1 MNPTEKIFRSA
12 PLLEMIVKNQ
22 FYNCGANDNQNLM
35 AALTRCVCFCF
46 QFDKASY
53 EHLKALKLEVKSQ
66 IPKSDGDIF
75 LQFYHIQDAILG
87 YNSCYDTLL
96 QIIKF
101 AFQLAPELHTQE
113 DFLDAINN
121 CRWTSDPNTQGIKEL
136 LQQKY
141 SDNMVFPAFLKKSI
155 SFFET
160 TRRKNAEYANKIKH
174 GGGILIPPLQ
184 TFIPSVSKVNQKV
197 SIIKKADGTLHFGF
211 PKDITSFKMEWL
223 YPDVVESQRLL
234 QILQN
239 QNAKIFEYAQYL
251 FQFLK
256 YDTLK
261 DIPPYPGNTSSHLI
275 QIKSNQVY
283 KSTSRYKTRYEN
295 NSVD

>member
-1 MNPTEKIFRSA
+1 MNPTENIFRST
-12 PLLEMIVKNQ
+12 PLLEMIVKSQ
-22 FYNCGANDNQNLM
+22 FYNCGANGDQNLM
-35 AALTRCVCFCF
+35 AALTRYVCFCF

-53 EHLKALKLEVKSQ
+53 THIKALKTGIKSE
-66 IPKSDGDIF
+66 ISKPDGDIF
-75 LQFYHIQDAILG
+75 LQFYHVQDVILG

-96 QIIKF
+96 QVIKF

-136 LQQKY
+136 LKEQY
-141 SDNMVFPAFLKKSI
+141 SDNIEFQTFLKKSI

-160 TRRKNAEYANKIKH
+160 VRRKNAEYANKIKH
-174 GGGILIPPLQ
+174 GGGIIIPPLK
-184 TFIPSVSKVNQKV
+184 TFIPSISKVNQKV
-197 SIIKKADGTLHFGF
+197 SIIKKADGRLYFDCPENTS
-211 PKDITSFKMEWL
+211 SFKMEWL

-261 DIPPYPGNTSSHLI
+261 DIPSISGKYTFPLD
-275 QIKSNQVY
+275 SNQ
-283 KSTSRYKTRYEN
+283 EPI
-295 NSVD
+295 D